1 MISCNTEESK
11 KSKADLEAKIEEKDS
26 LIKKLE
32 KDLEDAKSDK
42 ISRVTELTSHIESL
56 KQEYKS

>member
-1 MISCNTEESK
+1 MIARNTEESK
-11 KSKADLEAKIEEKDS
+11 TSKADLDAKIEEKGS

-42 ISRVTELTSHIESL
+42 ISRVTELTSQIESL
-56 KQEYKS
+56 KQEYES

>member
-1 MISCNTEESK
+1 LIARNTEESK
-11 KSKADLEAKIEEKDS
+11 TSKADLDAKIEEKGS

-42 ISRVTELTSHIESL
+42 ISRVTELTSQIESL
-56 KQEYKS
+56 KQEYES

>member
-1 MISCNTEESK
+1 MIARNTEESK
-11 KSKADLEAKIEEKDS
+11 TSKADLDAKIEEKGS

-42 ISRVTELTSHIESL
+42 ISRVTELTSQIDSL
-56 KQEYKS
+56 KQEYES

>member
-1 MISCNTEESK
+1 LIARNTEESK
-11 KSKADLEAKIEEKDS
+11 TSKADLEAKIEEKDS

-56 KQEYKS
+56 KQEYES

>member
-1 MISCNTEESK
+1 LISRNTEESK

-26 LIKKLE
+26 LIKKVE

-42 ISRVTELTSHIESL
+42 ISRVTELTSQIESL
-56 KQEYKS
+56 K